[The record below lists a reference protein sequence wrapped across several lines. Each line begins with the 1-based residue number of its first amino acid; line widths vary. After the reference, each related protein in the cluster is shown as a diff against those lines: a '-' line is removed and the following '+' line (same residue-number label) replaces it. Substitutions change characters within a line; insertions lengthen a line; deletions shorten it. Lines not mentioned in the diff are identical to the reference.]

1 MSIYADDL
9 TPGRQFAFGH
19 HTVSEEE
26 ILAFARQWDPI
37 DIHTDP
43 GAARERGLGGVIA
56 SGLHTLGVYQ
66 RFVVQALWSDVAGG
80 VGRSFEIRFRR
91 PVRPGATLTGR
102 ATISSVVPRPERG
115 DAVVVIDGE
124 LRDDA
129 GEVVLA
135 IVNESVLPLR
145 DGAAAG

>member
-1 MSIYADDL
+1 MSTYADDL
-9 TPGRQFAFGH
+9 TPGHEFAFGH
-19 HTVSEEE
+19 HLVSEEE

-37 DIHTDP
+37 VIHTDP
-43 GAARERGLGGVIA
+43 EAARARGLDGVIA

-66 RFVVQALWSDVAGG
+66 RFVVEALWADAAGG

-91 PVRPGATLTGR
+91 PVRPGTTLTGR
-102 ATISSVVPRPERG
+102 ATVASVSPRPDRG
-115 DAVVVIDGE
+115 DAIVVIDGE

-129 GEVVLA
+129 GDVVLA

-145 DGAAAG
+145 GGAVD